1 MCWPHVFRN
10 INPYIL
16 KLKKINENLA
26 TELIRDIEDLQ
37 NLVTNEHNFRK
48 AYGLLEQEYISKS
61 SDIGFTEFF
70 QYFREQWVDSPVFRW
85 WEGSHPWGISNNQGI
100 EGLNKHIKESH
111 TFKRRCPLGYFF

>member
-48 AYGLLEQEYISKS
+48 AYGILEQEYISKS
-61 SDIGFTEFF
+61 SDISFTEFSSIL
-70 QYFREQWVDSPVFRW
+70 ENS
-85 WEGSHPWGISNNQGI
+85 
-100 EGLNKHIKESH
+100 GLTHLYLDGGRVVTHGEFLIIKEL
-111 TFKRRCPLGYFF
+111 KD